1 MVSPIGGDAAL
12 MSGLSIEEMKL
23 SPNAKRAAAAV
34 RAAHPSA
41 VFTSGRRDVYG
52 QARAMAH
59 NVVQHGSRW
68 LEIYKQREMV
78 AKLQAWCQANL
89 DKMASAKHVAG
100 GFYNVLVTEFP
111 GGLTMFPH
119 CRGDAF
125 DLAYPMLENGHP
137 DEAAADAIC
146 QTLESLPAEMGLQ
159 QVLRRERGVLVI
171 HAAFS
176 HSAMV

>member
-1 MVSPIGGDAAL
+1 MP
-12 MSGLSIEEMKL
+12 GLSIEEMKL
-23 SPNAKRAAAAV
+23 SPNAKRAAEAV
-34 RAAHPSA
+34 QAAHPSA

-59 NVVQHGSRW
+59 NVVRHGSRW
-68 LEIYKQREMV
+68 LDIYKQRAMV
-78 AKLQAWCQANL
+78 EKLQAWCLANL
-89 DKMASAKHVAG
+89 DKMASEKQVAG

-125 DLAYPMLENGHP
+125 DLAYPMLENGCP
-137 DEAAADAIC
+137 DEPEADALC